1 MIILKSLGIDSNEI
15 CDYANNGQVAIDK
28 VVRTCEENN
37 FMEIC
42 YDLILM
48 DCNMPIMDGYEA
60 TTKIR
65 EYLYMHRIKQ
75 PIITAIT
82 G

>member
-1 MIILKSLGIDSNEI
+1 MIILKSLGIDSNGI
-15 CDYANNGQVAIDK
+15 CDYANNGQVAFDK
-28 VVRTCEENN
+28 VVRTSEENN
-37 FMEIC
+37 FMGIC

-65 EYLYMHRIKQ
+65 EYLFMLKN
-75 PIITAIT
+75 T
-82 G
+82 